1 MKSNKIKLFM
11 IIIALIAIVSG
22 VFYLTSREDVPEDSI
37 LITYQDKEIVVDL
50 DKLTYEYVKGERVN
64 GKGETKV
71 VEGDGIEISKLL
83 SQYDID
89 SYTEVKVEAQDAY
102 QASISFAE
110 VQEAGRAYLLKQEE
124 SGVRLIVFKDENSKR
139 SVSDIVKVI
148 VE

>member
-89 SYTEVKVEAQDAY
+89 TYTEVTVEAQDAY